1 MVFAFCVENVMGLFE
16 KICLGI
22 VTACAATL
30 ILEGALLA
38 RELRIDA
45 DKISGQLVG
54 LALPTKN
61 AEAQIAS
68 AAKTFAQVGEHER
81 DAFQQQQD
89 YFRGLSQRTNAL
101 LDSANVTVE
110 LFNTSVLPRV
120 SASLDATSA
129 LEASAMRNL
138 TDTTAKID
146 DTIDALRPMIDG
158 GIRATTAAASAMSD
172 PAIHATLD
180 HMDASAGN
188 LEGMSADGKRMTAD
202 AAAFVHRELA
212 PVRGTWH
219 AIKAFLF
226 EIAGPAAQVA
236 TAAK

>member
-1 MVFAFCVENVMGLFE
+1 MKLFEHICLAAGTAGVLFLLVEAGLF
-16 KICLGI
+16 
-22 VTACAATL
+22 V
-30 ILEGALLA
+30 

-45 DKISGQLVG
+45 DKITGQVAG
-54 LALPTKN
+54 LALPTQK
-61 AEAQIAS
+61 AEAAIA
-68 AAKTFAQVGEHER
+68 ATAITFAQVGAHER

-89 YFRGLSQRTNAL
+89 YFRGLSVRTNAL
-101 LDSANVTVE
+101 LDSATVTVNT
-110 LFNTSVLPRV
+110 FNTSVLPRV
-120 SASLDATSA
+120 AGTLDATSA